1 MFWESNAEFFR
12 KSLMHII
19 SRIMEISIHP
29 GITPELTSS
38 VAPEFSFRNSFKTFF
53 DEFFEKL
60 DGFSFEK
67 KNPQNSFQKSLDI
80 KISL

>member
-1 MFWESNAEFFR
+1 
-12 KSLMHII
+12 MHII

-67 KNPQNSFQKSLDI
+67 KKSSKLI
-80 KISL
+80 PEVSGYKNISLKEFQNELLKC